1 MAIISAE
8 KTKSKRNTA
17 SAKTVVPDY
26 LIREIIDGDRW
37 FYRGYR
43 DVLSGLKTPE
53 EIMACSTYQS
63 LLVGYVYNKLWNA
76 LEDQPYWVM
85 SNEVGNNLS
94 KKSKMA
100 YDIAVFDKTTLP
112 PERISANYA
121 NVPPKL
127 VIEVDVK
134 IESESKTPDD
144 IVWQIKT
151 QKLLTSGVEKVI
163 WFFTKTQK
171 VLIARPNED
180 WILADWQRDIEI
192 WEGLTINVAQYL
204 AKQGIQTVDIPNES

>member
-1 MAIISAE
+1 MASIPAE
-8 KTKSKRNTA
+8 KLKSKRSTS
-17 SAKTVVPDY
+17 SAKIVVPDY

-43 DVLSGLKTPE
+43 DVLNGLKTPE

-63 LLVGYVYNKLWNA
+63 LVVGYVYNKLWNA
-76 LEDQPYWVM
+76 LEDKPYWVM
-85 SNEVGNNLS
+85 SNEVENNLS
-94 KKSKMA
+94 KKNKAA
-100 YDIAVFDKTTLP
+100 YDVAVFDKATLP
-112 PERISANYA
+112 PEHINANYA

-134 IESESKTPDD
+134 IESESNTPDD

-151 QKLLTSGVEKVI
+151 QKLLDSGVEKVI
-163 WFFTKTQK
+163 WFFTKTQR

-204 AKQGIQTVDIPNES
+204 AKHGIQSVDVPNES

>member
-17 SAKTVVPDY
+17 SAKIVVPDY

-53 EIMACSTYQS
+53 EVMACSTYQS

-94 KKSKMA
+94 KKSKVA

>member
-1 MAIISAE
+1 MSTITAE
-8 KTKSKRNTA
+8 KLKSKRSTT
-17 SAKTVVPDY
+17 STKISVPDY
-26 LIREIIDGDRW
+26 LVREVIDGDRW

-43 DVLSGLKTPE
+43 DVLNGLKTPE
-53 EIMACSTYQS
+53 EVMACSTYQS
-63 LLVGYVYNKLWNA
+63 LVVGYVYNKLWNA
-76 LEDQPYWVM
+76 LEDKPYWVM

-94 KKSKMA
+94 KKNKAA

-112 PERISANYA
+112 PEHISAYYA

-127 VIEVDVK
+127 VIEIDVK
-134 IESESKTPDD
+134 IESESKTPED

-151 QKLLTSGVEKVI
+151 KKLLASGVEKVI
-163 WFFTKTQK
+163 WFFTKTQL

-192 WEGLTINVAQYL
+192 WEGVTVNVAQYL
-204 AKQGIQTVDIPNES
+204 AKNGIHAIDMPNER

>member
-17 SAKTVVPDY
+17 SAKIVVPDY

-76 LEDQPYWVM
+76 LEDQHYWVM

-94 KKSKMA
+94 KKSKVA

>member
-53 EIMACSTYQS
+53 EVMACSTYQS
-63 LLVGYVYNKLWNA
+63 LLVGYVYNKLWNT

-94 KKSKMA
+94 KKSKVA

-121 NVPPKL
+121 NVPPRL

-134 IESESKTPDD
+134 IESEAKTPDD

>member
-94 KKSKMA
+94 KKSKVA

>member
-17 SAKTVVPDY
+17 SAKIVVPDY

-94 KKSKMA
+94 KKSKVA

>member
-53 EIMACSTYQS
+53 EIMAFSTYQS

>member
-17 SAKTVVPDY
+17 SAKIVVPDY

-94 KKSKMA
+94 KKSKVA

-127 VIEVDVK
+127 VIEIDVK